1 MTLFCCL
8 GRMFSP
14 KSRRGCTSVGV
25 SHCIIKE
32 KKVMDYPTAC
42 QWLGVASDVEI
53 DEAALKVAFRKAAMR
68 EHPDK
73 SSHENATQRFQSI
86 KRAHELLVQC
96 VARGET
102 GLNANRQRTD
112 EDDDGFGGAKD
123 DLHEAML
130 AHLFFRMHF
139 GGGHP
144 GMHVQTGGMPFRG
157 GSGFAS
163 GFSYYYDEDDDD
175 EDDDNYNR
183 YMDHMYS
190 HAREKEEQKAARA
203 AEARRKEA
211 QQRQQAAAE
220 GRDFFEEWTAK
231 ALQQEATKR
240 HLGNLRGLEKQS
252 LVELII
258 EDETSKRRRRELKE
272 KAPLLDEWVEIYNLQ
287 EKQHLNGMKARAIDF
302 SDGELLPAS

>member
-1 MTLFCCL
+1 
-8 GRMFSP
+8 MFSP

-32 KKVMDYPTAC
+32 KKIMDYPTAC

-86 KRAHELLVQC
+86 KRAHEFLVQC
-96 VARGET
+96 VTRGET
-102 GLNANRQRTD
+102 GRNTNRQRTD
-112 EDDDGFGGAKD
+112 EDDDDDGFGGAKD
-123 DLHEAML
+123 DLDEELL
-130 AHLFFRMHF
+130 AYWFFRSAQHFMHF
-139 GGGHP
+139 RGGHP
-144 GMHVQTGGMPFRG
+144 GMHVQTGGIPFG
-157 GSGFAS
+157 GGFGFVSGPTH
-163 GFSYYYDEDDDD
+163 YYEEDDDDD

-203 AEARRKEA
+203 AEAQRKEA

-220 GRDFFEEWTAK
+220 GRDFFEGWTAK

-258 EDETSKRRRRELKE
+258 EDETNKRQRRELKE